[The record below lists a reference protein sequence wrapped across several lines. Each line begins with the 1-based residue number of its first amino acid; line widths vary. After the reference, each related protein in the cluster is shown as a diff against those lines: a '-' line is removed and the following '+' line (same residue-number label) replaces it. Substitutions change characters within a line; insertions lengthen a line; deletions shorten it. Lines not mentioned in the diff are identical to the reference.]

1 MKKVFYIQKN
11 LDKNGFPCSAK
22 AIAEEPLGESSF
34 WGDGAVAHAIRQLMD
49 SQRYLE
55 GWDVIRCDFP
65 NGQEMA
71 MVIEENGA
79 INSIYISMEVT

>member
-1 MKKVFYIQKN
+1 MKKVFYIQIDT
-11 LDKNGFPCSAK
+11 DKNGFPCSAE
-22 AIAEEPLGESSF
+22 AIELEPLEESNF
-34 WGDGAVAHAIRQLMD
+34 WGIGATAHAIRQLRE

-55 GWDVIRCDFP
+55 GWDVIGCDFP

-79 INSIYISMEVT
+79 INSIYVSMEIA